1 MTAVSLAEIAGRCP
15 RLARRLQLPG
25 QPISAEILPL
35 IRSDLVARGYQAIAL
50 SPVLASIPDATWQA
64 HGFGRSGDQ
73 WRAEPWLPGWLDAKQ
88 IAPDLEAARR
98 APRRPNWQMAAD
110 HFYADAAQRPAYL
123 SPGQKESVRAVSAAR
138 SGDSIICVLP
148 TGSGKTDVILT
159 RAARSRPRQSCL
171 IVPTVALALDLERRI
186 RDITG
191 ERQQFAYHG
200 GLTGA
205 EKAEMAQRVRDGA
218 QWLVITSPEA
228 ACTALARPLED
239 AAAEGRLDLFAI
251 DEAHIVAE
259 WGDAFRPAFHTL
271 AGLRRRL
278 IDRAPPGGGPVT
290 VMLTAT
296 LDDYGLQTLQ
306 RLYPGTR
313 ELIISAQ
320 VTRPEPAWWMS
331 HCGTEDDKRERFLEA
346 CRHLPRPLI
355 VYTTLH
361 SSGQSTN
368 VGTVLSWLRG
378 AGLRAVAGVTGADN
392 HTARR
397 AASRGLDLGGNIED
411 DRDIVVATS
420 AFGLGIDIPDVRG
433 VIHLCVPES
442 VNRLYQEVGRGGR
455 DGNASVSLV
464 LWTDSDARVAQQ
476 MTEARLIGPDKAW
489 KRWRSMTT
497 SHTAAFNGDLV
508 TVDLT
513 TPTEDVTYPWS
524 EANRYWNTQ
533 VLSAM
538 DRARMIQLEW
548 PTPPDVPADAT
559 EEQLQEAFAKYRTSM
574 TARILP
580 GALADG
586 TAFRRRLGAAQQMSR
601 TAAAASLESAT
612 TILTELDR
620 CVNRYLADHYRLSVP
635 SGILPTAR
643 QCGGCPHCRAQ
654 RLPPVVLSRPVDPLS
669 AGTLT
674 VPAKSA
680 LGDLALN
687 GRLCIWTDEPDTE
700 AELELVKRLVERGVI
715 ALVAED
721 SWSPSPGAK
730 RFLWWADTAAQRVAA
745 PGPGCLLVP
754 SLVRIDATGPRPD
767 EAALLLGRV
776 GRGPL
781 TIVLT
786 SSEQPSPFGGPE
798 LLRECWG
805 PAYHIDDIL
814 GKKI

>member
-1 MTAVSLAEIAGRCP
+1 MTALSLAEIADRCP

-25 QPISAEILPL
+25 PPIPEEILPL
-35 IRSDLVARGYQAIAL
+35 IRSDLVAVGYQAVAE
-50 SPVLASIPDATWQA
+50 SPVLAAIPPAMWQA
-64 HGFGRSGDQ
+64 HGFRRSGDQ
-73 WRAEPWLPGWLDAKQ
+73 WRAEPWLPAWLDGKQ
-88 IAPDLEAARR
+88 IAPDLETTRR
-98 APRRPNWQMAAD
+98 AHRRPNWQVAAD
-110 HFYADAAQRPAYL
+110 RFYADAARRPAYL
-123 SPGQKESVRAVSAAR
+123 SPGQKESVRAVNAAR
-138 SGDSIICVLP
+138 SGDSVICVLP

-159 RAARSRPRQSCL
+159 RAVRSRPRQSCL
-171 IVPTVALALDLERRI
+171 IVPTVSLALDLEGRI

-191 ERQQFAYHG
+191 DRHQFAYHG
-200 GLTGA
+200 GLAGA
-205 EKAEMAQRVRDGA
+205 EKTEMARRVRDGV

-228 ACTALARPLED
+228 ACTALARPLEA

-259 WGDAFRPAFHTL
+259 WGDTFRPAFHAL

-278 IDRAPPGGGPVT
+278 IDHAPPGRGPLT

-313 ELIISAQ
+313 DLIISAQ

-331 HCGTEDDKRERFLEA
+331 RCPTEDDKRERFLEA

-361 SSGQSTN
+361 SSDQSTN
-368 VGTVLSWLRG
+368 VPTVLSWLRG
-378 AGLRAVAGVTGADN
+378 AGLRAVAGVTGPDN
-392 HTARR
+392 HRARQ
-397 AASRGLDLGGNIED
+397 AASLGLGLIGDITG

-442 VNRLYQEVGRGGR
+442 VNRLYQEVGRAGR

-464 LWTDSDARVAQQ
+464 LWTDEDAQVAQQ
-476 MTEARLIGPDKAW
+476 MTEARLIGPNKAW
-489 KRWRSMTT
+489 KRWNSMTA
-497 SHTAAFNGDLV
+497 SHTAVFNGDLV

-513 TPTEDVTYPWS
+513 TPTDDVTYPWS

-548 PTPPDVPADAT
+548 PTPPDVPPDAT
-559 EEQLQEAFAKYRTSM
+559 EEQLQEAFAKFRTAMS
-574 TARILP
+574 ARILD
-580 GALADG
+580 GDLADG
-586 TAFRRRLGAAQQMSR
+586 TAFRRRLGAAQQLSR
-601 TAAAASLESAT
+601 TAAAASMESAT
-612 TILTELDR
+612 TILNGLNR
-620 CVNRYLADHYRLSVP
+620 CVNRHLADHYRLSVS

-654 RLPPVVLSRPVDPLS
+654 RLPPVLLRRPVEPLS
-669 AGTLT
+669 AGTLA
-674 VPAKSA
+674 VPAQSA
-680 LGDLALN
+680 LADLALDR
-687 GRLCIWTDEPDTE
+687 RLCIWTDEPDLE
-700 AELELVKRLVERGVI
+700 AERELVRRLVRRGVI
-715 ALVAED
+715 ALVTAS
-721 SWSPSPGAK
+721 SWSLSPGAEGS
-730 RFLWWADTAAQRVAA
+730 LWWADTAAQRLAA
-745 PGPGCLLVP
+745 PSPGCLLVP
-754 SLVRIDATGPRPD
+754 SLVRIDAAGPPPH
-767 EAALLLGRV
+767 EAALLLGRIA
-776 GRGPL
+776 RGPL

-786 SSEQPSPFGGPE
+786 SSDQPSPFGGPE

-805 PAYHIDDIL
+805 PAYHINDIL
-814 GKKI
+814 GKI

>member
-1 MTAVSLAEIAGRCP
+1 MTALSLAEIADDCP
-15 RLARRLQLPG
+15 RLARRLQHPG
-25 QPISAEILPL
+25 APIPAEILPL
-35 IRSDLVARGYQAIAL
+35 IRSALVARGYQAVAE
-50 SPVLASIPDATWQA
+50 SAELAVIPAATWQA
-64 HGFGRSGDQ
+64 HGFRRSGGQ
-73 WRAEPWLPGWLDAKQ
+73 WRAEPWLPAWLDSRQ
-88 IAPDLEAARR
+88 IAPDLEPARQ
-98 APRRPNWQMAAD
+98 APRRPNWQLAAD
-110 HFYADAAQRPAYL
+110 RFYADAARRPAYL

-138 SGDSIICVLP
+138 SGDSLICVLP

-159 RAARSRPRQSCL
+159 RSVRSRPRQSCL

-186 RDITG
+186 QDITG

-200 GLTGA
+200 GLA
-205 EKAEMAQRVRDGA
+205 SPEKMELAQRLRDGE

-228 ACTALARPLED
+228 ACTALARPLEA

-278 IDRAPPGGGPVT
+278 INLAPANRAPVT

-320 VTRPEPAWWMS
+320 VTRPEPAWWIS
-331 HCGTEDDKRERFLEA
+331 RCVTEDDKRERFLEA

-361 SSGQSTN
+361 SSDQSTN
-368 VGTVLSWLRG
+368 VPTVLSWLRG
-378 AGLRAVAGVTGADN
+378 AGLRAVASVTGTDN
-392 HTARR
+392 YGARR
-397 AASRGLDLGGNIED
+397 AASRGLGLAGDITG

-455 DGNASVSLV
+455 DGKASLSLV
-464 LWTDSDARVAQQ
+464 LWTDADAQVAQQ

-489 KRWRSMTT
+489 KRWQSMTT
-497 SHTAAFNGDLV
+497 SNTATFNGDVV

-513 TPTEDVTYPWS
+513 TPTDDVTYPWS

-538 DRARMIQLEW
+538 DRAGMIRLEW

-559 EEQLQEAFAKYRTSM
+559 EEQVQEAFAKYRTAMS
-574 TARILP
+574 ARIQH
-580 GALADG
+580 GDLADG
-586 TAFRRRLGAAQQMSR
+586 TVFRRRLSATQQVSR
-601 TAAAASLESAT
+601 AAAAASMESAT
-612 TILTELDR
+612 TILSGLDR
-620 CVNRYLADHYRLSVP
+620 CVNRYLMDHYRLSVP
-635 SGILPTAR
+635 QGILPTTR

-654 RLPPVVLSRPVDPLS
+654 GLPPLLLSRPVEPLS

-674 VPAKSA
+674 VPAQSA
-680 LGDLALN
+680 LRDLAPDR
-687 GRLCIWTDEPDTE
+687 RLCIWRDEPDPD
-700 AELELVKRLVERGVI
+700 AERELVRRLVRRGVI
-715 ALVAED
+715 ALVAAG
-721 SWSPSPGAK
+721 SWSPSPGAE
-730 RFLWWADTAAQRVAA
+730 RSLWWADTASQRLAA
-745 PGPGCLLVP
+745 PGSSGLLVP
-754 SLVRIDATGPRPD
+754 VLVRIDATGPPAD
-767 EAALLLGRV
+767 EAALLLGRLV
-776 GRGPL
+776 RGPL

-786 SSEQPSPFGGPE
+786 SSDQPSPFDGPE

-805 PAYHIDDIL
+805 PSYHIDDIL
-814 GKKI
+814 GKI